1 MTGEKKERRQAFP
14 GAGLVF
20 EKNLVRVDALRS
32 HERTRPPRVAA
43 VKNGISRSRSVLQP
57 LVVDAAS
64 FVVLDGHHRLQ
75 ALRELGC
82 RLAPVRFVDYASESV
97 RVKPRRNSLT
107 RLERKTRVQSTP
119 AFWPKMEVSLPY
131 PGREVKEL
139 TGSNGSK
146 RLSSVRE

>member
-32 HERTRPPRVAA
+32 HERTRRRRVTA
-43 VKNGISRSRSVLQP
+43 VKRGIALSRSVLQP

-97 RVKPRRNSLT
+97 KVKPRRKRVAVSKELVLGKALAGETFPCKTTRHEHPLKKAPASAT
-107 RLERKTRVQSTP
+107 RLE
-119 AFWPKMEVSLPY
+119 
-131 PGREVKEL
+131 EL
-139 TGSNGSK
+139 K
-146 RLSSVRE
+146 